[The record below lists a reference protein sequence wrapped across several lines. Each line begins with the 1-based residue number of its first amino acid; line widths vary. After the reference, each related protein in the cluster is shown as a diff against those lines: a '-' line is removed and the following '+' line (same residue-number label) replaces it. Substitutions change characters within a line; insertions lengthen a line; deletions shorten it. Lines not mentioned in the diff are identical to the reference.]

1 MIAPGQLLN
10 RTLEVNG
17 PVVFLNRQQLTL
29 RLGVSI
35 GRIERAM
42 ARGELTADAFDLKR
56 APLFSESR
64 LDDIERILNQ

>member
-17 PVVFLNRQQLTL
+17 PIFLNRQQLSA

-35 GRIERAM
+35 GRLERAM
-42 ARGELTADAFDLKR
+42 ARGELTADAHDLKH
-56 APLFSESR
+56 APLFAVAR
-64 LDDIERILNQ
+64 LDDIERILNG